1 MPLLNQPVTTSA
13 ALLAALDV
21 IGHETTHM
29 LNLIDNA
36 PQITAH
42 DLREVKRHVLNIRGE
57 AHLLIEWLS
66 QARLE
71 APKN

>member
-1 MPLLNQPVTTSA
+1 MTMTTSA

-21 IGHETTHM
+21 IAHETTHM
-29 LNLIDNA
+29 LNIVEDA
-36 PQITAH
+36 PEITPQ
-42 DLREVKRHVLNIRGE
+42 DRREVKRHVLNIRGE

-71 APKN
+71 ESKN